1 MGIYKENIPKAD
13 MLMGSM
19 RSMGY
24 SFESAIADVID
35 NSISAGCSYVSLFF
49 PTDSF
54 QKQAVGILDDG
65 CGLSRE
71 ELFEAM
77 CYGSSAA
84 EAARSENDLGRFG
97 LGLNLHYS

>member
-35 NSISAGCSYVSLFF
+35 NSISAGCSYVSLLF

-65 CGLSRE
+65 CLAKNFSRQC
-71 ELFEAM
+71 AM
-77 CYGSSAA
+77 AVLRQKQLA
-84 EAARSENDLGRFG
+84 LRMI
-97 LGLNLHYS
+97 

>member
-54 QKQAVGILDDG
+54 QKQAVGILDAAG
-65 CGLSRE
+65 CLVKNFSRQC
-71 ELFEAM
+71 AM
-77 CYGSSAA
+77 AVLRQKQPA
-84 EAARSENDLGRFG
+84 LKMI
-97 LGLNLHYS
+97 

>member
-54 QKQAVGILDDG
+54 QNKQWAFLTTAAGCLVKNFSRQCAMAVLRQKQPALKMI
-65 CGLSRE
+65 
-71 ELFEAM
+71 
-77 CYGSSAA
+77 
-84 EAARSENDLGRFG
+84 
-97 LGLNLHYS
+97 

>member
-77 CYGSSAA
+77 CYGVLRQKQPA
-84 EAARSENDLGRFG
+84 LKMI
-97 LGLNLHYS
+97 